1 MKKYNFKEIESKWLK
16 IWEKRPCTRTS
27 TVQGKKFYALT
38 EFPYPSG
45 KGLHMGHAFTY
56 PILDILARKKRME
69 GYDVL
74 HPIGWDAFGLP
85 TENYALKTGTH
96 PTTVTKRNTDRF
108 REQMKRLAL
117 SYDWDREVNTTDPV
131 YYRWTQW
138 IFIQLFKH
146 GLAYKKKMPI
156 NWCPSC
162 KIGLANEE
170 VINGKCE
177 RCGAGVSRRE
187 LDQWLLRITDYA
199 DRLADE
205 LDLVDYPDYVKAA
218 QRNWIGRSEGVEIK
232 FSIFNSQF
240 SIPVFTT
247 RPDTIHGATF
257 MVLAPEHPIIKKI
270 RNPKFEIRNKLSAYV
285 KQAKDK
291 SDLDRQTE
299 TKEKT
304 GVFTGLYCI
313 NPVNKEKI
321 PVWVADYVVM
331 EYGTGAVMG
340 VPFYDERDMAFVKKY
355 KLAVKKVPLENM
367 KEITRKIIKNGW
379 GSHKVNY
386 HLRDWIFSRQHYW
399 GEPIPM
405 VNCPKCG
412 WVPVPEKDLPVKL
425 PKVEKYQPTGTGE
438 SPLAAIREWV
448 EVSCPECGQPARRET
463 DTMPNWAGSSWYY
476 LAYAFWDKLGAKSE
490 DKKNVFIKYKK
501 LLDYWLPVDIYL
513 GGAEHTTLH
522 LLYSRFWHKFLNDI
536 GMVPGKEPYQARRQ
550 HGVILGEDGYRMSK
564 SRGNII
570 NPEEVMEKY
579 GADVLRLYLLFMG
592 PYDQTMPWNTKGVE
606 GCARFLKRVWNIYQ
620 KIYASSQERLRL
632 TPQLHR
638 LVKKVS
644 EDIDS
649 LKHNTAIAAMME
661 FINSWSRQENSLSL
675 KEAAIFLKL
684 LSPFAPY
691 ITEEIWSGFLNKKTS
706 IHQQK
711 WPQYEPELTKE
722 NMVTIIVQ
730 INGKLREKLEVQ
742 SAKSKE
748 KSEIEKLAKRTKK
761 VQKYLKNKKVKK
773 VIFLPSRL
781 INFVI

>member
-1 MKKYNFKEIESKWLK
+1 M
-16 IWEKRPCTRTS
+16 
-27 TVQGKKFYALT
+27 
-38 EFPYPSG
+38 
-45 KGLHMGHAFTY
+45 
-56 PILDILARKKRME
+56 
-69 GYDVL
+69 
-74 HPIGWDAFGLP
+74 
-85 TENYALKTGTH
+85 
-96 PTTVTKRNTDRF
+96 
-108 REQMKRLAL
+108 
-117 SYDWDREVNTTDPV
+117 
-131 YYRWTQW
+131 
-138 IFIQLFKH
+138 
-146 GLAYKKKMPI
+146 
-156 NWCPSC
+156 
-162 KIGLANEE
+162 
-170 VINGKCE
+170 
-177 RCGAGVSRRE
+177 
-187 LDQWLLRITDYA
+187 
-199 DRLADE
+199 
-205 LDLVDYPDYVKAA
+205 
-218 QRNWIGRSEGVEIK
+218 
-232 FSIFNSQF
+232 
-240 SIPVFTT
+240 
-247 RPDTIHGATF
+247 
-257 MVLAPEHPIIKKI
+257 
-270 RNPKFEIRNKLSAYV
+270 
-285 KQAKDK
+285 
-291 SDLDRQTE
+291 DRQAE

-321 PVWVADYVVM
+321 PIWVADYVVM

-355 KLAVKKVPLENM
+355 KLGVKKVPLENM
-367 KEITRKIIKNGW
+367 KAITKKIVKNKW
-379 GSHKVNY
+379 GRRKVNY

-405 VNCPKCG
+405 VNCSKCG

-425 PKVEKYQPTGTGE
+425 PKVEKYEPTDTGE
-438 SPLAAIREWV
+438 SPLANIKDWV
-448 EVSCPECGQPARRET
+448 NTVCPECGQPAQRET

-476 LAYAFWDKLGAKSE
+476 LAYCFSNKLGAKSE
-490 DKKNVFIKYKK
+490 DKENVFIKYKK

-570 NPEEVMEKY
+570 NPEEVMKKY

-606 GCARFLKRVWNIYQ
+606 GCTRFLNRVWNIYQ

-638 LVKKVS
+638 LIKKVS

-649 LKHNTAIAAMME
+649 LKHNTAIASMME
-661 FINSWSRQENSLSL
+661 FINSWSRQENSLSS

-684 LSPFAPY
+684 LAPFAPY

-748 KSEIEKLAKRTKK
+748 KTEIEKLAKRTKK

-773 VIFLPSRL
+773 VIFLPGRL